1 MSLKA
6 AIINGTATNPDLSKS
21 TKGQLNDW
29 YPIVSFHFEDPG
41 SIGLVNIKHLLT
53 GPIKSYQTPA
63 DILQEV
69 NYFENIPLNEQ
80 ISLEMNQPGL
90 NYLVLAVQFADGAS
104 SIYSGVMDVDAFGSK
119 SDGENYLEFQLNE
132 GATFRVMD
140 TSSVGNIQSDTPFL
154 NITSNIIC
162 SELSNNGFQVCQQGG
177 ALVPSNG
184 VERPFT
190 PSTNLFSDSEDEDED
205 EDEDDDD
212 NDDNNDGDGGNGRS
226 IDLRSLF
233 D

>member
-104 SIYSGVMDVDAFGSK
+104 GIYSGVMDVDAFGSK
-119 SDGENYLEFQLNE
+119 SDGENYLEFQLDE

-154 NITSNIIC
+154 NIASNIIC

-177 ALVPSNG
+177 ATVPSNG

-190 PSTNLFSDSEDEDED
+190 PSTNLFSDSDD
-205 EDEDDDD
+205 EDEDDDNND
-212 NDDNNDGDGGNGRS
+212 NDDND
-226 IDLRSLF
+226 DLRSLF